1 MVIKKN
7 LPNICR
13 TPITNHGER
22 SRGNGLDDLRE
33 ILGFFFGTRTSPT
46 GNGASSDGWHTPPW
60 NPRFRGPTCIETG
73 VGFHSHNLRSTTN
86 TTYEGRQILQYVSI
100 LCQLP
105 IRFYIIKWINGHLKA
120 ISFKFDLTKGVEPR
134 NLNSLC
140 QLWMCENQT
149 LKMAFRT
156 SS

>member
-1 MVIKKN
+1 MTPNQIFFGPKPFRKTKSQVTWKKCPHLSLTVCIVDVYEILFYAMVIKKN

-60 NPRFRGPTCIETG
+60 NPRFRGPTCIDGRWFSQSQFAFYDE
-73 VGFHSHNLRSTTN
+73 HNIRRTTN
-86 TTYEGRQILQYVSI
+86 YS
-100 LCQLP
+100 
-105 IRFYIIKWINGHLKA
+105 
-120 ISFKFDLTKGVEPR
+120 
-134 NLNSLC
+134 
-140 QLWMCENQT
+140 M
-149 LKMAFRT
+149 
-156 SS
+156 